1 MSFDTPSEGLY
12 FGMTKLLNIQ
22 TMYFKK
28 VQITEFMRK
37 QRRKNN
43 LHDLMESM
51 MVVLLLYK

>member
-1 MSFDTPSEGLY
+1 
-12 FGMTKLLNIQ
+12 
-22 TMYFKK
+22 MYFKK